1 MKLIIVFAILLATSL
16 GFKGNPGYPGNPH
29 GSYRHLVPKPVVATT
44 TLNASMVDLI
54 ADMIAVN
61 NQNKNIH
68 RIPRQKIMNILK
80 TFLTKKRKQEKIKK
94 M

>member
-44 TLNASMVDLI
+44 TLKASMIDLI
-54 ADMIAVN
+54 ADMIAAN
-61 NQNKNIH
+61 NKNKNTA
-68 RIPRQKIMNILK
+68 IPRFARVMRSSKIEIEY
-80 TFLTKKRKQEKIKK
+80 T
-94 M
+94 

>member
-1 MKLIIVFAILLATSL
+1 MKFFIVFAILLGTSSSL

-44 TLNASMVDLI
+44 SLKASMIDLI

-68 RIPRQKIMNILK
+68 TRIPRQKMMNILK
-80 TFLTKKRKQEKIKK
+80 TILTEK
-94 M
+94 